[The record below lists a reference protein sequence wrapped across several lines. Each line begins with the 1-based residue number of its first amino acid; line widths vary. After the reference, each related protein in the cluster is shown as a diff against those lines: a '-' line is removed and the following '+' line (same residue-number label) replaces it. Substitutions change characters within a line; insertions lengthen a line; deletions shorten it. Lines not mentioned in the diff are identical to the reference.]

1 MIICRA
7 PLRMSFVGG
16 GSDLPIFFKKKGGAV
31 LSTSIDKY
39 VYVTVNKKFDSDIR
53 LSYSITENVNN
64 ANQIRHPIVRNTLKL
79 LGITNGI
86 EITSVSDIPSLGSG
100 LGSSSSFTVAL
111 VHALYAYKGESISKD
126 KLASLASHIEIDLCG
141 DKIGYQDQ
149 FAAAYGG
156 LNLIEFKN
164 NNNIF
169 VNPIN
174 CKKETI
180 KKIEESIILFYTG
193 RTRKASVILH
203 EQSKNM
209 KNTLKIEMM
218 EKMVSFAYDM
228 KNQIEENNINFFGEF
243 LAKNWLLKKQMTKY
257 IADSQIDDWY
267 NKGIKAGAL
276 GGKLLGAGNGGFMM
290 FFAPKEKHEKII
302 NALKDLRKVPFSFD
316 KNGSEIIFQNN

>member
-31 LSTSIDKY
+31 ISTSIDKY

-64 ANQIRHPIVRNTLKL
+64 ANQIKHPIVRNTLKL

-111 VHALYAYKGESISKD
+111 VHALYTYKGESISKE
-126 KLASLASHIEIDLCG
+126 KLASLSSHIEIDLCG

-164 NNNIF
+164 NNAIDPSKTRWSQ
-169 VNPIN
+169 VKLSNPVCLIA
-174 CKKETI
+174 
-180 KKIEESIILFYTG
+180 IE
-193 RTRKASVILH
+193 SVP
-203 EQSKNM
+203 S
-209 KNTLKIEMM
+209 
-218 EKMVSFAYDM
+218 
-228 KNQIEENNINFFGEF
+228 
-243 LAKNWLLKKQMTKY
+243 
-257 IADSQIDDWY
+257 
-267 NKGIKAGAL
+267 
-276 GGKLLGAGNGGFMM
+276 
-290 FFAPKEKHEKII
+290 
-302 NALKDLRKVPFSFD
+302 
-316 KNGSEIIFQNN
+316 